1 MKNQI
6 NWKTV
11 NHEKSECNHFGL
23 KAMGP
28 NITWCIHAWSPCFLH
43 TQLPYSLQA
52 ASSACLALLAV
63 EQSLGTCSSI
73 QVLASFPLVR
83 ICTYVRVLSFCPSV
97 QCRLMQISYCCLT
110 VDEFVFMGEH
120 VLDAPWF
127 LIYGTGRHWVLQ
139 GQLQLHRNREVQ
151 DLFSVGWSTCLHIMV
166 IIFWSV
172 SLLQKMYFEEHEQR
186 YRSRK

>member
-1 MKNQI
+1 MHPCLISLLPSHSAALQ
-6 NWKTV
+6 
-11 NHEKSECNHFGL
+11 SAGSQLCL
-23 KAMGP
+23 SGP
-28 NITWCIHAWSPCFLH
+28 ACCGAKPRHVLQHTSP
-43 TQLPYSLQA
+43 
-52 ASSACLALLAV
+52 
-63 EQSLGTCSSI
+63 SI
-73 QVLASFPLVR
+73 LPLVR

-110 VDEFVFMGEH
+110 VDEFVFMGER